1 MTKIFGTHLIVTRVL
16 EDKAANFIKNF
27 SLRRITSVKQQFW
40 LVYSLLKR
48 LVFGLF
54 VCLFFCLFLCFWL
67 SCLNCFC
74 IIYVILHV
82 FALTYV
88 LRDWHF
94 VLYFYCNLIT
104 FRNWYSIIL
113 HYFILFCVVFYHLL
127 IQICVIIYIFLHVFS

>member
-40 LVYSLLKR
+40 LVYILLKR
-48 LVFGLF
+48 LVFGFF
-54 VCLFFCLFLCFWL
+54 VCLFLCFWL

-74 IIYVILHV
+74 IIYVIFHV

-127 IQICVIIYIFLHVFS
+127 IQIRVIIYIFLHVFS

>member
-1 MTKIFGTHLIVTRVL
+1 MAHISLLHVFLKTKQRTLSKIFHCVELHLSNNNFVWYIVCL
-16 EDKAANFIKNF
+16 SALF
-27 SLRRITSVKQQFW
+27 
-40 LVYSLLKR
+40 LVC
-48 LVFGLF
+48 LF
-54 VCLFFCLFLCFWL
+54 VCLFVCFWL

-74 IIYVILHV
+74 IIYVIFHV

-127 IQICVIIYIFLHVFS
+127 ISRVIIYIFLHVFS

>member
-27 SLRRITSVKQQFW
+27 SLRRITSVKQQFC

-54 VCLFFCLFLCFWL
+54 VCFWL

-74 IIYVILHV
+74 IIYVIFHV

-88 LRDWHF
+88 LRDWHL
-94 VLYFYCNLIT
+94 VLYFYCNLT
-104 FRNWYSIIL
+104 AFRNWYSIIL

-127 IQICVIIYIFLHVFS
+127 ISRVIIYIFLHVFS